1 MSKSSSE
8 IGVLGLGVMGS
19 ALSLNFADQG
29 ISVSVFNRDE
39 GEESGTVDRFLE
51 RSRANHQILGFSDL
65 ISFINSLEQ
74 PRKVFIMIS
83 AGALDSVLD
92 RLIPLLDSGDI
103 LMDGGNS
110 HFKLSNERF
119 NLCALRGIEFLGV
132 GVSGGEKGARFGP
145 SIMPGGSKKGFE
157 IAETYLSKIAAT
169 DKKDQP
175 CITFVGP
182 EGAGHFV
189 KMVHNGIE
197 YVEMQL
203 LAEVY
208 QLLCH
213 QYDNYQLAELFDQWN
228 HGELGSFLLEITAK
242 IFKRKEGE
250 NDLIDLILD
259 KAGNKGTGSWGSIS
273 ALEMGTENSMMSSA
287 VFARYLSSQKETRQ
301 KLGVS
306 PDNDFTKSIIDTENL
321 KKAYAIARRLNH
333 LQGFELIAT
342 ASKTFDWQINPSEI
356 ARIWTN
362 GCIIRSALM
371 EELALR
377 FKNSQSLLEESSF
390 LEGIRNHENALSKT
404 VKAAIDRRVATPAFS
419 SAWNYWT
426 GLTTGTGPAN
436 LIQAQRDFFGAHTYQ
451 KKNDPNGEFYHTN
464 WEE

>member
-1 MSKSSSE
+1 
-8 IGVLGLGVMGS
+8 MGS

-29 ISVSVFNRDE
+29 FSVSVFNRDK

-51 RSRANHQILGFSDL
+51 QLGANHQVLGFSDL
-65 ISFINSLEQ
+65 KSFINSLER
-74 PRKVFIMIS
+74 PRKIFVMIS

-92 RLIPLLDSGDI
+92 RLLPLLDKGDV

-110 HFKLSNERF
+110 HFKQSNERF
-119 NLCALRGIEFLGV
+119 KLCTSKGIEFLGV
-132 GVSGGEKGARFGP
+132 GVSGGKKGARFGP
-145 SIMPGGSKKGFE
+145 SIMPGGSKKGFR
-157 IAETYLSKIAAT
+157 IAENYLSKIAAT
-169 DKKDQP
+169 DKNGQP

-182 EGAGHFV
+182 AGAGHFV

-208 QLLCH
+208 QLLRH
-213 QYDNYQLAELFDQWN
+213 QYDNDQLAELFDQWN
-228 HGELGSFLLEITAK
+228 HGEMGSFLLEITAK
-242 IFKRKEGE
+242 IFKKKEGE

-259 KAGNKGTGSWGSIS
+259 KAGNKGTGSWGSIL

-301 KLGVS
+301 KIEVS
-306 PDNDFTKSIIDTENL
+306 PDNDVTETIIDTENL
-321 KKAYAIARRLNH
+321 KKSYDIARRLNH
-333 LQGFELIAT
+333 LQGFELIAA
-342 ASKTFDWQINPSEI
+342 ASKTFDWQINTSEI

-377 FKNSQSLLEESSF
+377 YKKSHSLLEESSF
-390 LEGIRNHENALSKT
+390 LEDIRNRENALSKT
-404 VKAAIDRRVATPAFS
+404 IKTAIDRRVAIPAFS

-451 KKNDPNGEFYHTN
+451 KKDDPNGEFYHTN